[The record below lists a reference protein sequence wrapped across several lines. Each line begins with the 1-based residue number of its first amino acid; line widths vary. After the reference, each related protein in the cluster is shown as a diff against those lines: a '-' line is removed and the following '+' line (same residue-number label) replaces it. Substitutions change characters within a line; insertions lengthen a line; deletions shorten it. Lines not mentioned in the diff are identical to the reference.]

1 MPFPPLFH
9 ASQHPSDVSVDS
21 TLREGAKRLREAGV
35 ASPEVEA
42 EWLLARVLSLGRLQ
56 LSLERE
62 RRLTSSEAV
71 SYEKMVRRR
80 CAREPLQ
87 YILNDAPFCGLTLVA
102 DRRALI
108 PRPETE
114 QLATMAWE
122 AAGSIAVV
130 RPWVLDFG
138 TGTGAIALSVAH
150 HCDAARVLG
159 IDRSARALEL
169 ARENRSRL
177 DLNSRVTFLESD
189 GFSHL
194 ASDRR
199 FDLMVSNP
207 PYIPRT
213 EVSTLAPEIRD
224 WEPAMALDGGDD
236 GLDFYRRIASRGR
249 ARLRHGGRFFAE
261 FGDGQT
267 GSLLQLF
274 SSSGWKDLRV
284 ERDLSGSERFLIAT
298 A

>member
-1 MPFPPLFH
+1 ML
-9 ASQHPSDVSVDS
+9 
-21 TLREGAKRLREAGV
+21 G
-35 ASPEVEA
+35 
-42 EWLLARVLSLGRLQ
+42 RVLDLGRLE

-62 RRLTSSEAV
+62 RRLSSSESAF
-71 SYEKMVRRR
+71 YEEMLRRR

-130 RPWVLDFG
+130 RPWVLDLG

-150 HCDAARVLG
+150 HCDGARVLG
-159 IDRSARALEL
+159 IDRSGQALEL

-177 DLNSRVTFLESD
+177 GLDSRVRFLESD

-194 ASDRR
+194 ASERR

-224 WEPAMALDGGDD
+224 WEPTMALDGGHD
-236 GLDFYRRIASRGR
+236 GLDFYRMIASRGR
-249 ARLRHGGRFFAE
+249 SRLRYGGRFFAE
-261 FGDGQT
+261 FGDGQAD
-267 GSLLQLF
+267 SLVHLF
-274 SSSGWKDLRV
+274 SGSGWRDIRV